1 MLQVSPV
8 PLISLFP
15 TPVFGSVRLSESLG
29 LSLPLSVLS
38 LYSVCLSLCPSDHR
52 VQSKADL
59 DFHVACPPK
68 ICNLNISLNAR
79 SPIFKMETV
88 TLMLLMLLS
97 GH

>member
-1 MLQVSPV
+1 M

-59 DFHVACPPK
+59 DFYVACPPK

-79 SPIFKMETV
+79 SPIFKMDCNTDVVDAVEWS
-88 TLMLLMLLS
+88 L
-97 GH
+97 G